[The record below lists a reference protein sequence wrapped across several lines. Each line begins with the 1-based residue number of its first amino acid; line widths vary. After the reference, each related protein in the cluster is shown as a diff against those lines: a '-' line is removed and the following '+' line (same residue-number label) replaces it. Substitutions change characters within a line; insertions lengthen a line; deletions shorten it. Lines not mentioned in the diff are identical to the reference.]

1 MFVFQ
6 EYQSRALNKT
16 RMNVYPLTMP
26 GRLRH
31 SLGLERNI
39 TVMSLAVFLLGAGE
53 ELWTRFVPKY
63 LEALGA
69 GTAIIGLF
77 GTARDFFDA
86 AYQYPGGYLSDR
98 IGTRRALVLFSSLAG
113 IGYLTYAFA
122 PRWPYVFAGLALVM
136 AWSSMASPAI
146 FALIADHLP
155 SSRRAM
161 GFTVQSI
168 LKRVPALAAPM
179 LGGVLITRA
188 GLVPGIRVALFITAG
203 LALLTIFIQLTFY
216 ISNTQQGQHVP
227 VGLLKQFRA
236 MHPSLKRL
244 LVSDILVRTCE
255 GMVNV
260 FVVLYTMNVAG
271 VSAVEFGYLMAVQ
284 MGTSIAVYLPA
295 ARLSDRFGRKPF
307 VVATFI
313 CFALFP
319 VAIILARGLLPL
331 TLAFVVGGL
340 RETGEPS
347 RKAMI
352 VDLADPGRR
361 GRTVGLYY
369 LTRSLSITPAAAVGG
384 LLWKISPEV
393 PFAVACVI
401 GLAGAAV
408 FAATVHAR
416 DQ

>member
-1 MFVFQ
+1 
-6 EYQSRALNKT
+6 
-16 RMNVYPLTMP
+16 
-26 GRLRH
+26 
-31 SLGLERNI
+31 
-39 TVMSLAVFLLGAGE
+39 
-53 ELWTRFVPKY
+53 
-63 LEALGA
+63 
-69 GTAIIGLF
+69 GLF
-77 GTARDFFDA
+77 GTAKDFLDA
-86 AYQYPGGYLSDR
+86 VYQYPGGYISDR

-113 IGYLTYAFA
+113 FGYLAYAFA
-122 PRWPYVFAGLALVM
+122 PKWYYVFAGLALVM

-146 FALIADHLP
+146 FALIAEHLP
-155 SSRRAM
+155 PNRRAM

-168 LKRVPALAAPM
+168 LKRVPAMAAPV
-179 LGGVLITRA
+179 LGGILITRA
-188 GLVPGIRVALFITAG
+188 GLVHGIRLALFITAG
-203 LALLTIFIQLTFY
+203 LALLTIVIQLTFY
-216 ISNTQQGQHVP
+216 ISSEHKRP
-227 VGLLKQFRA
+227 DFSIGLKKQFRT

-244 LVSDILVRTCE
+244 LLSDILVRTCE

-260 FVVLYTMNVAG
+260 FIVLYAMNVTG
-271 VSAVEFGYLMAVQ
+271 VTAVEFGYLMAVQ

-319 VAIILARGLLPL
+319 IAIILARGFL
-331 TLAFVVGGL
+331 TLMLAFVVGGL

-369 LTRSLSITPAAAVGG
+369 LTRSLSITPAALVGG
-384 LLWKISPEV
+384 FLWKVNPDV
-393 PFAVACVI
+393 PFLVACAI

-408 FAATVHAR
+408 FAATVEASPDGKQAPR
-416 DQ
+416 L